1 MNTVSNGHAIRELN
15 QIIGIARDGH
25 EIYAKAVAGVQ
36 MHDPQLSALM
46 MRMAASKTQIVAG
59 VTRLVRDAGGQ
70 PARHG
75 TLAGNVRGC
84 FGWLGTVLGDAGI
97 QYVSESQAAEAR
109 LVRALEASVR
119 DGALP
124 PQARRMLNGMLLETR
139 LCWDDMRQQLETL
152 RERET

>member
-15 QIIGIARDGH
+15 QIIGIARDGQ

-36 MHDPQLSALM
+36 MHDPPLSALM

-70 PARHG
+70 PSRHG
-75 TLAGNVRGC
+75 T
-84 FGWLGTVLGDAGI
+84 
-97 QYVSESQAAEAR
+97 
-109 LVRALEASVR
+109 
-119 DGALP
+119 LP
-124 PQARRMLNGMLLETR
+124 PQARRTLNGMLLQTR

-152 RERET
+152 RERDT

>member
-1 MNTVSNGHAIRELN
+1 MTTATNGHAIRELN

-25 EIYAKAVAGVQ
+25 EIYAKAIAGVQ

-46 MRMAASKTQIVAG
+46 MRMAASKTHIVDG

-97 QYVSESQAAEAR
+97 QYVSESQAAEGR
-109 LVRALEASVR
+109 LVRALESSVQ

-124 PQARRMLNGMLLETR
+124 AHARRTLNGMLLETR
-139 LCWDDMRQQLETL
+139 LCWDDMRQQLDTL
-152 RERET
+152 RERDA